1 MCYGGDQMRRC
12 PYCKVDVAGDL
23 VKCPLCQSKLTGA
36 GEEPCYPKF
45 EAQKKRSLYYKMQL
59 VIVWGLL
66 IVGVGLDFLVGLRL
80 PGFPDLHWCLLLA
93 MWLIGF
99 EFGIM
104 RQFKPGTGSAG
115 KVTMLV
121 LITIAM
127 WCVTAY
133 FFGFM
138 DITID
143 LVIPA
148 ALAATIIA
156 NFVLALLDKNGN
168 TMSYLLSGLFMGVV
182 PSVICFFVRSKM
194 PLAWAI
200 CLMVSVILFAGA
212 VIFRGRAVAAELQRR
227 FHL

>member
-1 MCYGGDQMRRC
+1 MRQC
-12 PYCKVDVAGDL
+12 PYCNVGIAGDL
-23 VKCPLCQSKLTGA
+23 AKCPLCQSKLTGT

-45 EAQKKRSLYYKMQL
+45 ETQKKRSLFYKIQL
-59 VIVWGLL
+59 SCVWGLL
-66 IVGVGLDFLVGLRL
+66 IVGIGLDFMVGLRL
-80 PGFPDLHWCLLLA
+80 PGYPDLRWSLLLA
-93 MWLIGF
+93 MWLIVF

-127 WCVTAY
+127 LCVTAY

-138 DITID
+138 KITID
-143 LVIPA
+143 LVVPC

-156 NFVLALLDKNGN
+156 NFVLAMIDKNGN
-168 TMSYLLSGLFMGVV
+168 TMSYLLSGVFLGVV
-182 PSVICFFVRSKM
+182 PSVICYFVRNQM
-194 PLAWAI
+194 PLAWVI
-200 CLMVSVILFAGA
+200 CLLVCVVLFAGA
-212 VIFRGRAVAAELQRR
+212 VIFRGRAVAAEFQRR

>member
-1 MCYGGDQMRRC
+1 MRHC
-12 PYCKVDVAGDL
+12 PYCKVGIKGDL
-23 VKCPLCQSKLTGA
+23 VKCPLCQSKLTGE
-36 GEEPCYPKF
+36 GEAPCYPTF
-45 EAQKKRSLYYKMQL
+45 EAQKKRSFLYKMQL
-59 VIVWGLL
+59 ALVWCLL
-66 IVGVGLDFLVGLRL
+66 IVGIGLDLMVGLRL
-80 PGFPDLHWCLLLA
+80 PGFPDLHWSLLLA

-104 RQFKPGTGSAG
+104 RQFKPNTGSAG

-138 DITID
+138 KVTID
-143 LVIPA
+143 LVVPI
-148 ALAATIIA
+148 ALAATITA
-156 NFVLALLDKNGN
+156 NFVLALIDKNGN
-168 TMSYLLSGLFMGVV
+168 TMSYLLSGLVMGVV
-182 PSVICFFVRSKM
+182 PGIIVFFVSSKM

-200 CLMVSVILFAGA
+200 CLMISVVLFAGA
-212 VIFRGRAVAAELQRR
+212 VIFKGRDVGAELQRR

>member
-1 MCYGGDQMRRC
+1 
-12 PYCKVDVAGDL
+12 
-23 VKCPLCQSKLTGA
+23 
-36 GEEPCYPKF
+36 
-45 EAQKKRSLYYKMQL
+45 
-59 VIVWGLL
+59 
-66 IVGVGLDFLVGLRL
+66 
-80 PGFPDLHWCLLLA
+80 
-93 MWLIGF
+93 
-99 EFGIM
+99 
-104 RQFKPGTGSAG
+104 
-115 KVTMLV
+115 MLV